1 MTNELIAAL
10 SKPVTTGIVGEW
22 LGGDKLFCSQLVTEA
37 YKAAKVQLPVLPLA
51 APGDLIRQ
59 SQDGLLQTVGRLD
72 VQATKAVPRSGLFS
86 ADWEL
91 TVKRLLA

>member
-1 MTNELIAAL
+1 MPPTATVCRAGSWPTLPKPATRISILRQPAL
-10 SKPVTTGIVGEW
+10 
-22 LGGDKLFCSQLVTEA
+22 
-37 YKAAKVQLPVLPLA
+37 
-51 APGDLIRQ
+51 